1 MKLLKNNFVIAL
13 LVIFLGVPELLDA
26 QGYYNRYEYRRKRH
40 EIPFGA
46 GASSCL
52 TDVGGS
58 DLDQTEFDTTGVQDK
73 ITTKSFPEVDFYDD
87 QYAVINAIIRD
98 LQDRAPEFQ
107 RVDTIYEFVDLIES
121 IINIL
126 NITTPEFVQSSKFRQ
141 AMTVLW
147 KRRETYGQLANSEE
161 V

>member
-1 MKLLKNNFVIAL
+1 MIKLKNILKEQIINQ
-13 LVIFLGVPELLDA
+13 D
-26 QGYYNRYEYRRKRH
+26 N
-40 EIPFGA
+40 
-46 GASSCL
+46 S
-52 TDVGGS
+52 
-58 DLDQTEFDTTGVQDK
+58 DQTEFDTTGIRDK
-73 ITTKSFPEVDFYDD
+73 MTTKSFPEVDFYDD

-147 KRRETYGQLANSEE
+147 KRRETYGQLANSKE